1 MAGTRSFVPTVVA
14 DDKENELRER
24 MAKVENLLEGLREAI
39 QRQAGGVAPNRCR
52 SNAAGLLPRTVET
65 AAAEPVRAKL

>member
-24 MAKVENLLEGLREAI
+24 MAKVENLLEGLLEAI
-39 QRQAGGVAPNRCR
+39 SGKR
-52 SNAAGLLPRTVET
+52 AA
-65 AAAEPVRAKL
+65 